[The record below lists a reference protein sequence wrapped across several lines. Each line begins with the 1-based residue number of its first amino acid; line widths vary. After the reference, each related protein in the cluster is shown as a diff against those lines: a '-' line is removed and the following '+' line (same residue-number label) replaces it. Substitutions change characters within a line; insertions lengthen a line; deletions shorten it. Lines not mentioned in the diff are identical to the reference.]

1 LGEIIF
7 YWDRKMKKTG
17 AQILCEGLIRHG
29 VSKIFGIPGGA
40 ILPLYGTLSK
50 YPELDHILMRHEQG
64 ASHAADGYSR
74 ASGTPG
80 VCFATSGPGA
90 TNLITGLATAMMDSS
105 PMIAI
110 TGQVARPGIGKDSFQ
125 EVDITGATLPV
136 TKHNYL
142 VMSASEIAQVVKEAF
157 YISTTGRPGPVLID
171 IPRDVFLEEVDFD
184 DSFWDEKLD
193 MSGYNP
199 PKFAENSKIEEAVR
213 LIQDANKPVILAG
226 HGVIISKA
234 YDELLKLAEMAQ
246 IPVVTTLLGIS
257 SFPENH
263 VLSLSFPGMHGVAW
277 ASLALDQADLIIA
290 IGSRFDDRIT
300 GDTSRFATRSK
311 KIHIDIDPA
320 EINKNIYV
328 DVPLIGNVKDVLQ
341 QLIPKLKLKN
351 HLDWIKH
358 IDQLKIEHPSLKIKK
373 TDQLIGQY
381 VVKALSD
388 ETNGEALV
396 VTGVGQHQMWAAQH
410 YQFCSQNSWVSSG
423 GLGTMGFEV
432 PAALGAKV
440 ACPEKTVWSIA
451 GDGGFQMT
459 LSELATIVENNIKVK
474 FAILNNNH
482 LGMITQWQEMFFNK
496 DFQANAYTANPN
508 FSKLA
513 NAYGMRSLTVDNNE
527 DVRPSIRQAQDH
539 DGPFLIDFKI
549 KTEENVF
556 PMIPSGQSINE
567 LLEEEL

>member
-1 LGEIIF
+1 
-7 YWDRKMKKTG
+7 MKKTG

-171 IPRDVFLEEVDFD
+171 IPRDVFLEEVDFE

-556 PMIPSGQSINE
+556 PMIPSGQSIDE
-567 LLEEEL
+567 LLEEAL